1 MMINTTI
8 PASMWGTYL
17 RGLIPGI
24 WSVPSADMEGYIHK
38 VLQVKSSRTLELEC
52 LITFEICPT
61 RNQPLHPLFLILS
74 LSLPILTSF
83 KLLCCSSH
91 SSLHKD
97 SLCSSY
103 KHVMYVD
110 MEVNGVP
117 LKAFVDSGAQST
129 VISKSCAERLG
140 HVRSYPRETILL
152 MR

>member
-52 LITFEICPT
+52 LITFEVPDPTSILTVLSTTQPVSTTNICPT

-103 KHVMYVD
+103 KHVS
-110 MEVNGVP
+110 
-117 LKAFVDSGAQST
+117 F
-129 VISKSCAERLG
+129 
-140 HVRSYPRETILL
+140 ILL
-152 MR
+152 NG